1 LSRTVVAETIR
12 VLFIEAETSKPN
24 RLERLMA
31 LSRRAAAAGLGRFNV
46 TRVDGLRRALELLG
60 KRRIFDV
67 VFLDLDCTGRMG
79 LAALVRLQAA
89 APNLPVLVVV
99 AADDIR
105 QAAASIR
112 QGAQDWLV
120 KSELTGPLLART
132 IRHAITRKQR
142 EIELRK
148 QVRRLDRA
156 RVKTE
161 RQVVELGKRAE
172 ELDAIN
178 RELDDFVYVAS
189 HDLKEPLRGIKAYCE
204 LLAEE
209 CKSRLRAAGSD
220 RLRAI
225 MAMCGR
231 LETQISDL
239 LTYYR
244 VGRIRPPN
252 TLVDLAEVVEAQ
264 VAAFRAMLDR
274 RNGVVRT
281 KGPLPRVQGHPV
293 LLGMVVGNLIS
304 NGLKYNRSERPL
316 VEIGAVAEQPGTVYV
331 RDNGIGIAR
340 EYHEEVFALFRRLH
354 SPKEFE
360 GSGAGLTIV
369 RKIVQS
375 HGGRIWLESEP
386 GRGSTFYF
394 SLPPAATEPT
404 RPPHWLAMES
414 ADANATDARDLLPG

>member
-1 LSRTVVAETIR
+1 VSRTLVAETIR
-12 VLFIEAETSKPN
+12 VLSIDAETSRPN
-24 RLERLMA
+24 RLERLLA
-31 LSRRAAAAGLGRFNV
+31 SSRRAAAAGSDRFNV
-46 TRVDGLRRALELLG
+46 AVADCLSGALELLG
-60 KRRIFDV
+60 KRRTFDV
-67 VFLDLDCTGRMG
+67 VVLDLDCTGNTG
-79 LAALVRLQAA
+79 LAAIVRLQAA
-89 APNLPVLVVV
+89 APKTPVIIV
-99 AADDIR
+99 AGVDDLR
-105 QAAASIR
+105 QAAAAIR

-120 KSELTGPLLART
+120 KGELTGPLLART
-132 IRHAITRKQR
+132 IRHAMTRKHR
-142 EIELRK
+142 EIELRR

-156 RVKTE
+156 RAKTE
-161 RQVVELGKRAE
+161 HQVVELGKRAE

-189 HDLKEPLRGIKAYCE
+189 HDLKEPLRGIKVYCE

-209 CKSRLRAAGSD
+209 CKNRLRAAGAD

-244 VGRIRPPN
+244 VGRIRPPG
-252 TLVDLAEVVEAQ
+252 TLVDLAEIVEGQ

-274 RNGVVRT
+274 RNAVVQT

-340 EYHEEVFALFRRLH
+340 EYHEEIFALFRRLH
-354 SPKEFE
+354 GPKEFE

-369 RKIVQS
+369 RKIIHS

-394 SLPPAATEPT
+394 SLPPASGETT

-414 ADANATDARDLLPG
+414 ADTDATDARDLLPG